1 MQVSAEGKQALRAQH
16 EKDLSN
22 LDNLCGIVCMG
33 EEMRAMLSGT
43 FMLLVSSALLMLRLG
58 DNASSFPRPLK
69 AQEEQEYIQRAME
82 GDMEARNKLIEH
94 NLRLVMHIIKKY
106 YTTSADA
113 EDLVSIGTIGL
124 IKGVSTYRPDK
135 GVRLATYASKC
146 IENEILMH
154 FRGMKKSAGDVS
166 LSEALDTDSEGEGL
180 ALLDTISCDQ
190 DMLEDISR
198 WETVEQ
204 VRKAV
209 DAVLDGREAE
219 VVRLRYGLGGQPPLP
234 QREVASRI
242 GISRSYVSRIEK
254 KALEKL
260 RRHLDA

>member
-1 MQVSAEGKQALRAQH
+1 
-16 EKDLSN
+16 
-22 LDNLCGIVCMG
+22 
-33 EEMRAMLSGT
+33 MLSAT
-43 FMLLVSSALLMLRLG
+43 FMLLLSSALLMLRLG

-69 AQEEQEYIQRAME
+69 PQEEQQYIERAIQ
-82 GDMEARNKLIEH
+82 GDLEARNTLIEH

-154 FRGMKKSAGDVS
+154 FRGQKKTAGDVS
-166 LSEALDTDSEGEGL
+166 LSDALDADGEGEGL

-190 DMLEDISR
+190 DMLEELSR
-198 WETVEQ
+198 MEAAEH

-209 DAVLDGREAE
+209 ATVLAGREAE
-219 VVRLRYGLGGQPPLP
+219 VIRLRYGLDGSPPMP
-234 QREVASRI
+234 QREVAARI
-242 GISRSYVSRIEK
+242 GISRSYVSRRCNCK
-254 KALEKL
+254 S
-260 RRHLDA
+260 

>member
-1 MQVSAEGKQALRAQH
+1 
-16 EKDLSN
+16 
-22 LDNLCGIVCMG
+22 
-33 EEMRAMLSGT
+33 
-43 FMLLVSSALLMLRLG
+43 MLRLG
-58 DNASSFPRPLK
+58 DNASSFPRPMR
-69 AQEEQEYIQRAME
+69 AEEEQSCIRRMLE
-82 GDMEARNKLIEH
+82 GDQEARNTLIEH

-124 IKGVSTYRPDK
+124 IKGVSTYRPDR
-135 GVRLATYASKC
+135 GVRLATYASRC

-154 FRGMKKSAGDVS
+154 FRGQKKSAGDIS
-166 LSEALDTDSEGEGL
+166 LSSVMDGEGEGDGPSI
-180 ALLDTISCDQ
+180 LDTIADDT

-198 WETVEQ
+198 QESVLR

-209 DAVLDGREAE
+209 ETMLSKREAE
-219 VVRLRYGLGGQPPLP
+219 IICLRYGLKGHPPLP
-234 QREVASRI
+234 QRAVAERL

-260 RRHLDA
+260 RACIDLA

>member
-1 MQVSAEGKQALRAQH
+1 
-16 EKDLSN
+16 
-22 LDNLCGIVCMG
+22 
-33 EEMRAMLSGT
+33 MLSAT
-43 FMLLVSSALLMLRLG
+43 FMLLVSSAMLMLRLG

-69 AQEEQEYIQRAME
+69 AQEEQEYIQRALQ
-82 GDMEARNKLIEH
+82 GDMEARNVLIEH

-154 FRGMKKSAGDVS
+154 FRGQKKSAGDVS
-166 LSEALDTDSEGEGL
+166 LSDALDTDGEGEGL
-180 ALLDTISCDQ
+180 ALQDTISCDQ
-190 DMLEDISR
+190 DMLEELSR
-198 WETVEQ
+198 REAVEQ
-204 VRKAV
+204 VRRAV
-209 DAVLDGREAE
+209 DTALEGREAE
-219 VVRLRYGLGGQPPLP
+219 VIRLRYGLSGQPPMP
-234 QREVASRI
+234 QREVAKII

-260 RRHLDA
+260 RGRLDG